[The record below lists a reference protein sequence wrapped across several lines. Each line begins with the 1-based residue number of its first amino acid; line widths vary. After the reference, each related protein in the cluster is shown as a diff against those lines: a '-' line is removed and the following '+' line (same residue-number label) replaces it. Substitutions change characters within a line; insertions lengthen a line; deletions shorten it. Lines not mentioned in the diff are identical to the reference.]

1 MVQINSIEVQATNTI
16 NTLKALFTG
25 ERFAFDLLVSQHIA
39 GEQNKALRQEI
50 CRQMTGERRNQSKC
64 TLLAISDVLFA
75 SFSQYTLFAQPQVKT
90 VKQPLNTSRAWQEFL
105 AR

>member
-1 MVQINSIEVQATNTI
+1 MVKPYSIEVQATNTI

-25 ERFAFDLLVSQHIA
+25 DRLALDLLAGQYIA
-39 GEQNKALRQEI
+39 GDDKRALRQEI

-64 TLLAISDVLFA
+64 TLLAIADVLFA
-75 SFSQYTLFAQPQVKT
+75 SFSQYTLFAQPQVKA